1 VIALLVG
8 GKRRQKANVP
18 QVRLLDL
25 ARITATQGKFSQVA
39 VEEDEGTIR
48 TPSMADLINE
58 RSAMLEAMKNEVVT
72 VKETSE
78 SSEPLRPPSFA
89 KEGRPRRGT
98 QYLVGKRAK
107 IVASSA
113 KGRYTY
119 YQPPKKKPWD
129 IALAPTLRAASLFQR
144 RRKAEGV
151 YVVVEPEDIQAKI
164 REYKAPFS
172 IALVVDMSF
181 SMTSSLANTGRAIFS
196 LHRSVYRRRDRVSL
210 IVFKGKDA
218 VVLQQPTTNL
228 DMAVDKLRKVEASDF
243 TPMATGL
250 LKAWRLLRLE
260 KQRNKDV
267 VPMLIVMSD
276 GIANVA
282 LNHPFSPVSRMNYAS
297 EAQAD
302 VMDMAHILKRD
313 DIRVIVI
320 NTSHRGKEIA
330 GDAFRKVTSSREW
343 FTPTELMLELA
354 KITDGSYYGL
364 RLAHDTKAS
373 IRRSKLDDWFFFEA
387 KN

>member
-1 VIALLVG
+1 M
-8 GKRRQKANVP
+8 
-18 QVRLLDL
+18 
-25 ARITATQGKFSQVA
+25 QGKFSQVA
-39 VEEDEGTIR
+39 VEGEDEDTIR
-48 TPSMADLINE
+48 TPSMADLLDE

-72 VKETSE
+72 LNETFE
-78 SSEPLRPPSFA
+78 NAEPLRPPGLT
-89 KEGRPRRGT
+89 KEGRPHKGT
-98 QYLVGKRAK
+98 RYLIGKRAK

-119 YQPPKKKPWD
+119 YQPPKEKPWD
-129 IALAPTLRAASLFQR
+129 IALAPTLRAASLFQK

-151 YVVVEPEDIQAKI
+151 CVVVEPEDIQAKI
-164 REYKAPFS
+164 REYRAPFS

-181 SMTSSLANTGRAIFS
+181 SMTSSLENTGRAIFS

-260 KQRNKDV
+260 KQRNKDAI
-267 VPMLIVMSD
+267 PMLIVMSD

-282 LNHPFSPVSRMNYAS
+282 LSHPFSSASRMNYAS

-302 VMDMAHILKRD
+302 AIDMARILKRD
-313 DIRVIVI
+313 GIRVIVI
-320 NTSHRGKEIA
+320 NTSHRSKEIA
-330 GDAFRKVTSSREW
+330 GDAFRKITSSREW
-343 FTPTELMLELA
+343 FTPTELMLEIA
-354 KITDGSYYGL
+354 RITDGSYYGL
-364 RLAHDTKAS
+364 RLAHDAKAS

-387 KN
+387 ND